1 MSSNLSYMQI
11 SSCVNPSFWNKLS
24 ELKLDVYKLDI
35 SQQQIWG
42 YYTIINSLGC
52 LEFNAHNHLLPFQG
66 WILNTNTIEQFKECD
81 KADLINKEGQKLY
94 QKIKNG
100 EVFENTSLL
109 NTFFVLSFAD
119 LKKFHY
125 YYWFAFPVPRNVI
138 VEKIDTCDLED
149 MFTADE
155 MAILNS
161 AYMNFDCSQKAYFIV
176 KKGLGKVLQVQT
188 LASVLKSITSEDIND
203 YYFVFHNI
211 SYDRCA
217 VGSTFRNYIAFIL
230 YYWTANF
237 ISFNL
242 TRIGSQ
248 ITCKK
253 SIVYKLRLPTK
264 TKDFYTSWV
273 GWEKNERDKM
283 GPKLANM
290 KNTLDPSV
298 IAENAVD
305 LNLKLMKWNLLPS
318 VDLQKIRKTKCLL
331 LGAGTLGCSVART
344 LLGWGIRE
352 ITFVDNS
359 TVSFS
364 NPVRQSLFTYQDSV
378 DMKPKSKAAADNLK
392 NIFPGVNSVGH
403 QMTIPMPGHS
413 VGESMLEQTKQS
425 VEKLTQ
431 LIKGHDVIFLL
442 LDSRESR
449 WLPTLI
455 ASVENK
461 SLKGRTLDQQCTVT
475 RPGVSQIAGALAVE
489 LSISVLQHKH
499 GVFAP
504 AYYSTSQTAPTQ
516 EMTVSDDSVLGL
528 VPHSIRGFLSSFEH
542 ILPATEKYKNC
553 VACSDLIIQ
562 EYKAKHME
570 FLLNV
575 FNSSK
580 HLEDVALLTELF
592 KETDFGEVL
601 EFSDE
606 DFST

>member
-1 MSSNLSYMQI
+1 MSNNLSYVQI

-24 ELKLDVYKLDI
+24 ELKLDVYKLDV
-35 SQQQIWG
+35 SQQRIWG
-42 YYTIINSLGC
+42 YYTIINSSGC
-52 LEFNAHNHLLPFQG
+52 PITIIEVDSTSFNREFNAHNHLLPLYG

-81 KADLINKEGQKLY
+81 KAELINNEGQKLY
-94 QKIKNG
+94 QKIKDG
-100 EVFENTSLL
+100 DVFENTSLL

-125 YYWFAFPVPRNVI
+125 YYWFAFPVPRHVV
-138 VEKIDTCDLED
+138 VEKIDAYDLEKVFSLEEVETLD
-149 MFTADE
+149 
-155 MAILNS
+155 S
-161 AYMNFDCSQKAYFIV
+161 AYMNLNCSQKAYFMV
-176 KKGLGKVLQVQT
+176 KKGLGKAVEVHT
-188 LASVLKSITSEDIND
+188 LASVLKCMTSEDIDD
-203 YYFVFHNI
+203 YYFAFHNI

-230 YYWTANF
+230 YYCDFLQNRTANF

-242 TRIGSQ
+242 SRVGSR

-253 SIVYKLRLPTK
+253 SIIYKLKLPTK
-264 TKDFYTSWV
+264 TTDFYTSWV

-318 VDLQKIRKTKCLL
+318 VDLEKITKTKCLL

-403 QMTIPMPGHS
+403 QMTIPMPGHT
-413 VGESMLEQTKQS
+413 VGESMLDQTKQS

-431 LIKGHDVIFLL
+431 LIKEHDVIFLL

-461 SLKGRTLDQQCTVT
+461 VSHYDVT
-475 RPGVSQIAGALAVE
+475 WNMQFSRKAG
-489 LSISVLQHKH
+489 K
-499 GVFAP
+499 
-504 AYYSTSQTAPTQ
+504 
-516 EMTVSDDSVLGL
+516 
-528 VPHSIRGFLSSFEH
+528 
-542 ILPATEKYKNC
+542 
-553 VACSDLIIQ
+553 
-562 EYKAKHME
+562 
-570 FLLNV
+570 
-575 FNSSK
+575 
-580 HLEDVALLTELF
+580 
-592 KETDFGEVL
+592 
-601 EFSDE
+601 
-606 DFST
+606 

>member
-1 MSSNLSYMQI
+1 M
-11 SSCVNPSFWNKLS
+11 
-24 ELKLDVYKLDI
+24 
-35 SQQQIWG
+35 
-42 YYTIINSLGC
+42 
-52 LEFNAHNHLLPFQG
+52 LE
-66 WILNTNTIEQFKECD
+66 IC
-81 KADLINKEGQKLY
+81 
-94 QKIKNG
+94 
-100 EVFENTSLL
+100 
-109 NTFFVLSFAD
+109 
-119 LKKFHY
+119 
-125 YYWFAFPVPRNVI
+125 
-138 VEKIDTCDLED
+138 
-149 MFTADE
+149 
-155 MAILNS
+155 
-161 AYMNFDCSQKAYFIV
+161 
-176 KKGLGKVLQVQT
+176 T
-188 LASVLKSITSEDIND
+188 LAFQLKSITLEDKDN

-211 SYDRCA
+211 SNDKNA
-217 VGSTFRNYIAFIL
+217 VGSPFRNYVAFLL
-230 YYWTANF
+230 YYCDFLQNKIVNF

-242 TRIGSQ
+242 SRTGSQ
-248 ITCKK
+248 VTCRK
-253 SIVYKLRLPTK
+253 SIVYKLKLPMK

-318 VDLQKIRKTKCLL
+318 IDLDNIKKTKCLL

-344 LLGWGIRE
+344 LLGWGVRD

-378 DMKPKSKAAADNLK
+378 DMKSKSKAAADNLK

-403 QMTIPMPGHS
+403 QLTIPMPGHS
-413 VGESMLEQTKQS
+413 VGESLLEQTKES
-425 VEKLTQ
+425 VKKLTQ
-431 LIKGHDVIFLL
+431 LIKDHDAIFLL

-455 ASVENK
+455 GNVENK
-461 SLKGRTLDQQCTVT
+461 ILINAALGFDSYLVMRHGVYSQNDTIQASDHPEGCKVITGNNLACYFCCDVTAPGDSLKGRTLDQQCTVT

-489 LSISVLQHKH
+489 LLISVLQHKH
-499 GVFAP
+499 GVLAP
-504 AYYSTSQTAPTQ
+504 AYYSTAQTVPMQ
-516 EMTVSDDSVLGL
+516 EMTASGDSVLGL
-528 VPHSIRGFLSSFEH
+528 VPHSIRGFLSSFEQ

-553 VACSDLIIQ
+553 VACSDLVIN
-562 EYKAKHME
+562 EYKEKQME

-580 HLEDVALLTELF
+580 HLEDVALLTEMF
-592 KETDFGEVL
+592 KDTDFEEVL

-606 DFST
+606 DFSA

>member
-1 MSSNLSYMQI
+1 MNL
-11 SSCVNPSFWNKLS
+11 
-24 ELKLDVYKLDI
+24 
-35 SQQQIWG
+35 
-42 YYTIINSLGC
+42 
-52 LEFNAHNHLLPFQG
+52 NH
-66 WILNTNTIEQFKECD
+66 C
-81 KADLINKEGQKLY
+81 
-94 QKIKNG
+94 
-100 EVFENTSLL
+100 
-109 NTFFVLSFAD
+109 
-119 LKKFHY
+119 
-125 YYWFAFPVPRNVI
+125 
-138 VEKIDTCDLED
+138 
-149 MFTADE
+149 
-155 MAILNS
+155 
-161 AYMNFDCSQKAYFIV
+161 QKAYFIV
-176 KKGLGKVLQVQT
+176 KKRFGKVLEVHT
-188 LASVLKSITSEDIND
+188 VASVLKTITSEDIDD
-203 YYFVFHNI
+203 YYFAFHNI

-217 VGSTFRNYIAFIL
+217 VGSIFRNYIAFIL
-230 YYWTANF
+230 YYCDFLQNRTANF

-242 TRIGSQ
+242 SRVGSQ

-253 SIVYKLRLPTK
+253 SIVYKLKLPTK

-318 VDLQKIRKTKCLL
+318 VDLEKIRKTKCLL

-431 LIKGHDVIFLL
+431 LIKEHDVIFLL

-461 SLKGRTLDQQCTVT
+461 ILINAALGFDSYLVMRHGIHNKNYANEAARHPEGYKVIPGNNLACYFCCDVTAPGDSLKGRTLDQQCTVT

-504 AYYSTSQTAPTQ
+504 AYYTTSQTVPTQ
-516 EMTVSDDSVLGL
+516 ELTVSDDSVLGL

-553 VACSDLIIQ
+553 VACSDLIIK
-562 EYKAKHME
+562 EYKEKQME